1 MSSNYSM
8 RVYLRIFYWAFGIS
22 FLGSLPLGTLNVT
35 VTNLVV
41 NKGVNEAIQFAAAAV
56 LVEIIMVRIAVVT
69 IHKLEK
75 QKKLFKLFSV
85 ITCAI
90 LLTLAAIS
98 LKAAI
103 RMENFEAALPLT
115 ERGPLLSGFIL
126 SILNPLHL
134 PFWIGWTAVLRS
146 RKILVPEPKAYNIYV
161 VAIGMGT
168 SAAFVVYA
176 LAGSLVITLLKDKQY
191 LLNWFVGIALLITAI
206 IILYKTFRKPLRYA

>member
-1 MSSNYSM
+1 MP
-8 RVYLRIFYWAFGIS
+8 VYLRIFYWAFGIS

-41 NKGVNEAIQFAAAAV
+41 NKGINEAIQFAAAAV
-56 LVEIIMVRIAVVT
+56 LVEILMVRIAVVT
-69 IHKLEK
+69 VHKLEK
-75 QKKLFKLFSV
+75 QKKLFRLFTI

-90 LLTLAAIS
+90 LLTLAVIS

-103 RMENFEAALPLT
+103 RKENFEAALPLT

-146 RKILVPEPKAYNIYV
+146 RKILIPESKAYNIYV
-161 VAIGMGT
+161 MSIGAGT
-168 SAAFVVYA
+168 LAAFAVYGT
-176 LAGSLVITLLKDKQY
+176 AGSIVIALLKDKQY
-191 LLNWFVGIALLITAI
+191 LLNWFVGIALLITVMV
-206 IILYKTFRKPLRYA
+206 ILYKTFRKPLRYA